1 MILVLQ
7 SYDYTLEKVK
17 MYTRVPLGDI
27 VGITKGRFAH
37 IVDMSLPTPITRPI
51 GAYILSP
58 LEEAS
63 RDPLQN
69 AGFVVSWRNLQN
81 QDTRLTSYSIRN
93 SLDLTTPPA
102 SPSVATTPRF
112 SLTAPRKN
120 TLPLSRI
127 LSDAAAPVA
136 GQETIFAA
144 FKALPVDPARSRRE
158 SGSFIQ
164 PDDELASAKN
174 CKEAVNMI
182 VEAIRQAGKD
192 IGNDHRDFI
201 TESDVVR

>member
-1 MILVLQ
+1 
-7 SYDYTLEKVK
+7 
-17 MYTRVPLGDI
+17 
-27 VGITKGRFAH
+27 
-37 IVDMSLPTPITRPI
+37 MSLPTPITRPI

-69 AGFVVSWRNLQN
+69 AGFVVSWRNLHN

-112 SLTAPRKN
+112 SLTAPRNN